1 MEHILNPTILII
13 GKNLSKISTIINEK
27 KAEAGINKEKHLD
40 FLEIRNEAKSIS
52 IDKTRESFN
61 FLAKKP
67 FSAKKKI
74 LVIYDAEKLTL
85 DAQNSLLKNL
95 EEPNKSSQIIL
106 VTENETSL
114 LPTIIS
120 RSLKIYAN
128 EIFVSKDEVEKLAS
142 DFLNGDISKKL
153 ELLSVNKKLLSEKDS
168 FINFLNTCV
177 FELRKNLNKESA
189 TKIKFLLSIK
199 KDLETTNVNLK
210 LASDFICTHL

>member
-1 MEHILNPTILII
+1 MQKTPNPSILII
-13 GKNLSKISTIINEK
+13 GKNLQKVTDIINEK

-40 FLEIRNEAKSIS
+40 FFEIRNEAKSIS
-52 IDKTRESFN
+52 IDKTRESFS

-74 LVIYDAEKLTL
+74 LVIYDAEKLTP

-128 EIFVSKDEVEKLAS
+128 EIFVSKDEVEKLAV

-177 FELRKNLNKESA
+177 AELRKNLNKESA